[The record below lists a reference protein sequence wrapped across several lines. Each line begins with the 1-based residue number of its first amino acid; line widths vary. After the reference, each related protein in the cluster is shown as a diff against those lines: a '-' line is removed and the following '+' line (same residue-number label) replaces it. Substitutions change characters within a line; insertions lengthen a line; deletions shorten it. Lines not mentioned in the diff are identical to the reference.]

1 LLQDVVDDEGR
12 NHSPARKT
20 VPFTAGRKGHLS
32 VGEKSDT
39 DERKGKNVEESP
51 EQAYSASPRN
61 FY

>member
-1 LLQDVVDDEGR
+1 MKGEATHR
-12 NHSPARKT
+12 REK

-39 DERKGKNVEESP
+39 DERKGKNVGESQ
-51 EQAYSASPRN
+51 EQAYFASPRN